1 MSRKEASGKAMP
13 MKILHLLASPSWSGP
28 AENVAL
34 LALAQ
39 REAGHEVTVAVD
51 RRRGKVESEEPAVPR
66 FEAMGL
72 LDTGELE
79 LSVKS
84 PPWAVWRD
92 MRRLR
97 KRSVDV
103 VHAHFSHDH
112 FLARWATPP
121 GAVLI
126 RSVHAPRSIRRSLP
140 RADAYTVPASTEV
153 PRLMGQ
159 RVQVL
164 PPLVDARF
172 RPAENREALRR
183 ELGLTGSP
191 LIGMVSTFQASRRH
205 SLGVEAFTQLRRTRP
220 EARLVLVGDGVL
232 VAPVQE
238 QVRRLSLEEH
248 VTFAGYQQGDA
259 FVRWLQVLDEVWILG
274 LGNDWSGRAAAQA
287 RACQVRVVAVEE
299 GALPSLA
306 DVRIEQLTPEAV
318 VAASMSQERASMR
331 HPTNQRIAEDVLA
344 LYERAR
350 SAR

>member
-1 MSRKEASGKAMP
+1 MP
-13 MKILHLLASPSWSGP
+13 MRILHLLASPFWSGP

-39 REAGHEVTVAVD
+39 RKAGHEVSVAVD
-51 RRRGKVESEEPAVPR
+51 RRRTKAESEELLVPR
-66 FEAMGL
+66 LEALGL
-72 LDTGELE
+72 LDTGGLE

-84 PPWAVWRD
+84 PPWALWRD
-92 MRRLR
+92 MSRLR
-97 KRSVDV
+97 RRSVDV

-112 FLARWATPP
+112 FLARWARPR

-126 RSVHAPRSIRRSLP
+126 RSVHAPRSIRPSLP

-153 PRLMGQ
+153 ARLMGQ

-164 PPLVDARF
+164 PPLVDERF
-172 RPAENREALRR
+172 RPAASRAALRG
-183 ELGLTGSP
+183 ELGLTGAP
-191 LIGMVSTFQASRRH
+191 LIGMVSTFQPSRRH
-205 SLGVEAFTQLRRTRP
+205 SLGVDAFARLHRAQP

-232 VAPVQE
+232 VAPVRE
-238 QVRRLSLEEH
+238 QVKRLGLEER
-248 VTFAGYQQGDA
+248 VTFVGYQQGDA
-259 FVRWLQVLDEVWILG
+259 FVQWLQALDEVWILG

-306 DVRIEQLTPEAV
+306 DARIEHLTPEAL
-318 VAASMSQERASMR
+318 VAASLSQERASTR
-331 HPTNQRIAEDVLA
+331 HPSNERIAEDVLA

-350 SAR
+350 GTR

>member
-1 MSRKEASGKAMP
+1 MR
-13 MKILHLLASPSWSGP
+13 ILHLLASPFWSGP
-28 AENVAL
+28 AENVGL

-51 RRRGKVESEEPAVPR
+51 RRRKKVAAEEPAVPR
-66 FEAMGL
+66 FEALGL
-72 LDTGELE
+72 LDSGGLE

-84 PPWAVWRD
+84 PPWSIWRD

-97 KRSVDV
+97 KRSLDV

-112 FLARWATPP
+112 LIARWACPP

-126 RSVHAPRSIRRSLP
+126 RSVHAPRSLRASLP
-140 RADAYTVPASTEV
+140 RADAYTVPASTQV
-153 PRLMGQ
+153 PRLMGR

-164 PPLVDARF
+164 PPLVDPGF
-172 RPAENREALRR
+172 RPSNDREALRKQ
-183 ELGLTGSP
+183 LGLTGSP
-191 LIGMVSTFQASRRH
+191 LIGMVSTFQPSRRH
-205 SLGVEAFTQLRRTRP
+205 SLGVAAFARLSRVSPQ
-220 EARLVLVGDGVL
+220 ARLVLVGDGVL
-232 VAPVQE
+232 LDPVRQ
-238 QVRRLSLEEH
+238 QVRELGLEER
-248 VTFAGYQQGDA
+248 VTFTGYQQGDA

-306 DVRIEQLTPEAV
+306 DVRVEDLTPEAV
-318 VAASMSQERASMR
+318 VAASQSQERALVQ
-331 HPTNQRIAEDVLA
+331 HPSNQRIAEDVLS